1 MNTLIEYSRRP
12 WLRFGIVAVSLLV
25 VFAIAGLRGV
35 AVVGYLLFLIRGI
48 AQLISALRR
57 KAYLDDLDR
66 QDKEMGILFYK
77 EVIK

>member
-12 WLRFGIVAVSLLV
+12 WLRFGVVAVLLLV
-25 VFAIAGLRGV
+25 AIAIVGLRGAV
-35 AVVGYLLFLIRGI
+35 VVGYLLFLIRGI
-48 AQLISALRR
+48 ARLISALRR